1 LIPYYSTPSG
11 LLDSDKG
18 PSVSFAF
25 GGNFFTTIKQVNN
38 LALAFPTLNGPQD
51 LQATMEG
58 IFVSTPNSPFLNLD
72 RSRSNAQRF

>member
-18 PSVSFAF
+18 LSVSFAF
-25 GGNFFTTIKQVNN
+25 GGSSLEQDNYPR
-38 LALAFPTLNGPQD
+38 LGLPTLYGLQD

-58 IFVSTPNSPFLNLD
+58 IFVSTPNPPFLNLN
-72 RSRSNAQRF
+72 RSHGNAQGF